1 MLKNLSHKF
10 YTKIFIFLSWI
21 ALWVSI
27 NSMPGELL
35 YMNENIITFINGSRT
50 INAMIF
56 SSLSIII
63 ALFYFSKN
71 KGNVN
76 SISILLLIFSIH
88 FISQL
93 IGLLLNPE
101 RSFLDINNIYL
112 ILYSLG
118 ALSILYI
125 IKNLNLDDLLPYL
138 MNFIFFILTILV
150 IFVIFNNR
158 EFIPDIINQ
167 KNLYYLIHPDVPIN
181 FQAQPRI
188 TGFSRTISIINIF
201 LILHYLLNHKR
212 IYSYLYFFP
221 IFILSVIIWLSQSR
235 GTIICFY
242 FSSFLLI
249 FFFNNLSLLK
259 RIFVFI
265 LISFFS
271 ISTANFI
278 SNYESI
284 SNKIINTETYSPS
297 NNNLGTSSTESK
309 NLDKLEN
316 IKEKEKEKDEEALS
330 LIFDIQDSRFF
341 TQKNTSGRT
350 ELWKRSLKNYD
361 KKTIFG
367 YGPQADRIILFEEIN
382 KYGNNVS
389 NGFLYSLLSGGYPSL
404 ISITLIYL
412 YSIYLFFEHFV
423 KRKNFILTKKNKF
436 YVISIIFCVFFMTRS
451 IIENS
456 FTLFSIDFLIT
467 ILSMFIIERFKN
479 NRILN

>member
-1 MLKNLSHKF
+1 MFKNLNHIF

-76 SISILLLIFSIH
+76 SISLLLLIFSIH

-167 KNLYYLIHPDVPIN
+167 KNLYYLIHPDVSIN

-201 LILHYLLNHKR
+201 LILNYLLNNKK

-278 SNYESI
+278 SNYETI

-297 NNNLGTSSTESK
+297 NDNLETRSTESK

-316 IKEKEKEKDEEALS
+316 IKEKDEEALS

-367 YGPQADRIILFEEIN
+367 YGPQADRIILFEKIN

-404 ISITLIYL
+404 ISIILIYL

-479 NRILN
+479 NRIAN

>member
-1 MLKNLSHKF
+1 M
-10 YTKIFIFLSWI
+10 
-21 ALWVSI
+21 
-27 NSMPGELL
+27 
-35 YMNENIITFINGSRT
+35 
-50 INAMIF
+50 
-56 SSLSIII
+56 
-63 ALFYFSKN
+63 
-71 KGNVN
+71 
-76 SISILLLIFSIH
+76 
-88 FISQL
+88 
-93 IGLLLNPE
+93 
-101 RSFLDINNIYL
+101 
-112 ILYSLG
+112 
-118 ALSILYI
+118 
-125 IKNLNLDDLLPYL
+125 
-138 MNFIFFILTILV
+138 
-150 IFVIFNNR
+150 
-158 EFIPDIINQ
+158 
-167 KNLYYLIHPDVPIN
+167 
-181 FQAQPRI
+181 
-188 TGFSRTISIINIF
+188 
-201 LILHYLLNHKR
+201 
-212 IYSYLYFFP
+212 
-221 IFILSVIIWLSQSR
+221 SVIIWLSQSR

-278 SNYESI
+278 SNYETI

-297 NNNLGTSSTESK
+297 NNNLETRSTESK

-316 IKEKEKEKDEEALS
+316 IKEKDEEALS
-330 LIFDIQDSRFF
+330 LIFDIQDSRFV

-367 YGPQADRIILFEEIN
+367 YGPQADRIILFEEVN

-479 NRILN
+479 NRIVN